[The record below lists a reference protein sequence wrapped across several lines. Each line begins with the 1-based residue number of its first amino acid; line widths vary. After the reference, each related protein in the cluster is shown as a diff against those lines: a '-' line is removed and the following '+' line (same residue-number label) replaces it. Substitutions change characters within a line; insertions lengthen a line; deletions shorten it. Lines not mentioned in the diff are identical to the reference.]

1 MDCAGPG
8 WTGRDKSVKISSV
21 DTQNFSPFPRRKT
34 KQIRIGDVLIGGG
47 APVSVQS
54 MAKTD
59 TRDIRATVAQIR
71 RLENAGC
78 EIVRLAVPDDQAAAA
93 LGEIRR
99 KVKIPLIADIH
110 FDHRLALASIEAGVD
125 ALRINPGNI
134 GSQKKV
140 KEVVRAAREHGI
152 PIRIGVNSGSLEKDL
167 LAKNGAVTADGM
179 VASALR
185 HIRMLEDLDFF
196 DIKVSLKASNIPRTL
211 EAYRI
216 LALKVDYPFHA
227 GITEAGGLF
236 AGSIKSAAGLA
247 LLLNEGL
254 ADTIRVSLTA
264 PPEREVA
271 VAWRLL
277 RSLGLGSRGVDI
289 ISCPSCGR
297 VEVDLMR
304 IASEVEKRLASFE
317 TPMTVAVM
325 GCMVNGPGEAREADI
340 GVACGRRNGVI
351 FKKGKVLRKVK
362 ENRIVPELVKE
373 VERAGREKMERTK
386 Q

>member
-1 MDCAGPG
+1 MDTRSA
-8 WTGRDKSVKISSV
+8 
-21 DTQNFSPFPRRKT
+21 SPFPRRKT
-34 KQIRIGDVLIGGG
+34 RQIRIGDVIIGGG

-93 LGEIRR
+93 LGEIRK
-99 KVKIPLIADIH
+99 KVKVPLVADIH

-152 PIRIGVNSGSLEKDL
+152 PIRIGVNSGSLEKVI
-167 LAKNGAVTADGM
+167 LAEYGAVTADAM

-196 DIKVSLKASNIPRTL
+196 DIKISLKASDIVRTL
-211 EAYRI
+211 EAYRL
-216 LALKVDYPFHA
+216 LAPMVDYPFHA
-227 GITEAGGLF
+227 GITEAGGLIT
-236 AGSIKSAAGLA
+236 GSIKSSAGLA
-247 LLLNEGL
+247 LLLSEGL
-254 ADTIRVSLTA
+254 ADTVRVSLTA
-264 PPEREVA
+264 PPEKEVA
-271 VAWRLL
+271 VAWKLL
-277 RSLGLGSRGVDI
+277 RSLGLRSRGVDV
-289 ISCPSCGR
+289 ISCPTCGR

-304 IASEVEKRLASFE
+304 IASEVEKRLSSLE
-317 TPMTVAVM
+317 TPLTVAVM

-340 GVACGRRNGVI
+340 GVACGRRSGTI
-351 FKKGKVLRKVK
+351 FKKGKVLWKVK
-362 ENRIVPELVKE
+362 ENRIVPELVRE
-373 VERAGREKMERTK
+373 VERAGREKRKRTK
-386 Q
+386 W

>member
-1 MDCAGPG
+1 M
-8 WTGRDKSVKISSV
+8 
-21 DTQNFSPFPRRKT
+21 DTQNISPFPRRKT
-34 KQIRIGDVLIGGG
+34 RQIRIGDVLIGGG

-93 LGEIRR
+93 LGEIRK
-99 KVKIPLIADIH
+99 KVKVPLVADIH

-152 PIRIGVNSGSLEKDL
+152 PIRIGVNSGSLEKVI
-167 LAKNGAVTADGM
+167 LAEYGAVTADAM

-196 DIKVSLKASNIPRTL
+196 DIKISLKASDIVRTL
-211 EAYRI
+211 EAYRL
-216 LALKVDYPFHA
+216 LAPMVDYPFHA

-254 ADTIRVSLTA
+254 ADTVRVSLTA
-264 PPEREVA
+264 PPEKEVA

-289 ISCPSCGR
+289 ISCPTCGR

-304 IASEVEKRLASFE
+304 IASEVEKRLSSLE
-317 TPMTVAVM
+317 TPLTVAVM

-340 GVACGRRNGVI
+340 GVACGRRSGVI

-362 ENRIVPELVKE
+362 ENRIVPELVRE
-373 VERAGREKMERTK
+373 VERARREKMERTK
-386 Q
+386 R